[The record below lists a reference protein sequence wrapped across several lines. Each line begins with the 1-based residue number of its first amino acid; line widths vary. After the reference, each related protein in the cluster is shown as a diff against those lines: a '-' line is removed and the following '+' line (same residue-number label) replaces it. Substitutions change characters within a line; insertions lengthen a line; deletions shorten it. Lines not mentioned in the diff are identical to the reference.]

1 MLLNTAKATD
11 RMISMRRTLSTTT
24 IPPRPRLTHQLTHKN
39 GRVHHERRRRS
50 ETKEGAERSIAIA
63 FERAWKMGEMEK
75 ICEKKIGRATL
86 ASPRPPSARPSPP
99 ERAIELSD
107 LCTDLSP
114 LAFFSPLRDPESK
127 WSLMCHGPSYLLP
140 CPGKSR
146 SELNDCH
153 S

>member
-99 ERAIELSD
+99 ERAIEISD
-107 LCTDLSP
+107 HCTDLSP

-127 WSLMCHGPSYLLP
+127 RSLMCHGPSYLLP